1 MLIKWVCVCIFWF
14 LIRHKDNMQVGS
26 SLFAGTKK
34 FKTKQD
40 SKNIA
45 SVDIKMIYLGWLSGA
60 YKELNDGKYWGNSA
74 AKDGHYE
81 HTSHVV

>member
-1 MLIKWVCVCIFWF
+1 MSVCVCIFCF
-14 LIRHKDNMQVGS
+14 LIRHKENKLDLLYLQEQKRV
-26 SLFAGTKK
+26 
-34 FKTKQD
+34 KTKYD

-74 AKDGHYE
+74 SKDSHYE